1 MFLLNCELSEE
12 VSITLCRQSLLAT
25 RGIAERLQ
33 LLMGLLTER
42 RRHLAVRAALA
53 TLVNKRDDPEEK

>member
-25 RGIAERLQ
+25 RGIGERLQ
-33 LLMGLLTER
+33 LLLGLLTER
-42 RRHLAVRAALA
+42 RRHLAARAALEFV
-53 TLVNKRDDPEEK
+53 VNKREDPEEK